1 MMLTVDDINIDHQA
15 YAATRAETR
24 KRMIPVRAERRV
36 RVGDIVAFEFEN
48 LDTLRYQV
56 QEMVYTERLTERS
69 DVAHEVEVYGRL
81 MPSSHALT
89 ATMFVELRA
98 TESVRDELAHLDGLQ
113 RAISLEIDGE
123 RAPAEEIRGTD
134 EDLDTPSETVSVH
147 MFRFPLTDEQRDKF
161 RDPEVPVELVVDH
174 EAYNDSTLIDGA
186 TRRSLIA
193 DLTLR
198 P

>member
-1 MMLTVDDINIDHQA
+1 MMLTVDDINTDHQA
-15 YAATRAETR
+15 YAATRAEMR

-98 TESVRDELAHLDGLQ
+98 TESVREELAHLDGLQ

-123 RAPAEEIRGTD
+123 SAPAEEIRGTE
-134 EDLDTPSETVSVH
+134 EDLDMPSETVSVH

-161 RDPEVPVELVVDH
+161 RDPEVAVELVVDH
-174 EAYNDSTLIDGA
+174 EAYNDSTPIEGA

-198 P
+198 S